1 MRGAC
6 VRLSPSRT
14 DNRLDA
20 TKKGILVHSLVED
33 FTAYGWAGFYKRH
46 FAVQSAVEWP
56 ALARRSDDAPPG
68 VGAARRDSDDSARL
82 ASHGRSALAQ
92 EEFACALRFARE
104 SEGARHLSLC
114 IMGQSGS
121 NLSVEEIEALQLQSN
136 CMQVDTP
143 RARRLCSHWFE

>member
-1 MRGAC
+1 MDGLGSTSGISLFRALWSGLPWRGGAMT
-6 VRLSPSRT
+6 RLQ
-14 DNRLDA
+14 A
-20 TKKGILVHSLVED
+20 
-33 FTAYGWAGFYKRH
+33 
-46 FAVQSAVEWP
+46 SA
-56 ALARRSDDAPPG
+56 LL
-68 VGAARRDSDDSARL
+68 GAARRGSARL